1 LVNGTTI
8 LDDYPP
14 FGSLVD
20 VAIISKE
27 RFKNVF
33 LEKNTTNGGML
44 CWEFSK
50 YDKIND
56 NNFKFFDDI
65 YNTVVYW
72 CFLPKVPS
80 IFDRLE

>member
-33 LEKNTTNGGML
+33 
-44 CWEFSK
+44 
-50 YDKIND
+50 
-56 NNFKFFDDI
+56 
-65 YNTVVYW
+65 
-72 CFLPKVPS
+72 
-80 IFDRLE
+80 